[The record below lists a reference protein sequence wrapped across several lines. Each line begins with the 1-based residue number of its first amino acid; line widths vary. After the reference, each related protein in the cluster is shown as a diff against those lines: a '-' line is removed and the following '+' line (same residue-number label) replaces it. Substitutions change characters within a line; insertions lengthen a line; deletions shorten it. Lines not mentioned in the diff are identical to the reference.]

1 MWKLLIMLANLLSN
15 SLDVIASVRLE
26 SYSLSIQGVLN
37 QEVSSIECFKIIKV
51 LLVSPDQ
58 ELP

>member
-26 SYSLSIQGVLN
+26 SYSLSIQGVFN
-37 QEVSSIECFKIIKV
+37 QEVSSIECFKIIKC